1 MLHHGKVMIIVIIN
15 PLCRDATRLSLYV
28 NEDEGNTAETCG
40 INLEKSCDVST
51 NFATRLPMDV
61 SEDEGNTA
69 EVCGINSEISCGRSI
84 GKDERMQEIAYKC
97 GKASQVISRFKSVV
111 SKYATTHNI
120 QFAWQPRFYD
130 HIIRNTK
137 EMNDIANYIT
147 NNVAS
152 WEGHDYCDY

>member
-61 SEDEGNTA
+61 NEDEGNTA
-69 EVCGINSEISCGRSI
+69 ETCEINSGRSCGVSTANCHDFVYIFEQIDYYSI
-84 GKDERMQEIAYKC
+84 TKKLQIPLPAKLNNP
-97 GKASQVISRFKSVV
+97 VII
-111 SKYATTHNI
+111 Y
-120 QFAWQPRFYD
+120 
-130 HIIRNTK
+130 
-137 EMNDIANYIT
+137 M
-147 NNVAS
+147 
-152 WEGHDYCDY
+152 

>member
-15 PLCRDATRLSLYV
+15 PLCRDATHLP
-28 NEDEGNTAETCG
+28 
-40 INLEKSCDVST
+40 LE
-51 NFATRLPMDV
+51 N

>member
-1 MLHHGKVMIIVIIN
+1 MLHHGKVMIIAIIN

-51 NFATRLPMDV
+51 NFATRL
-61 SEDEGNTA
+61 SLENNEGEDNKA
-69 EVCGINSEISCGRSI
+69 ETCEINSKILCDISI

-137 EMNDIANYIT
+137 EMNGIANYIT

-152 WEGHDYCDY
+152 WEGDDYCDY